1 MQHDIYSLGV
11 YLLEVALWQSFV
23 QFNDDLTCPWPD
35 LEIQNAISDKDA
47 RKGGFTIKKR
57 LVALAKDRLP
67 CLVGDRYA
75 NLVTACLCS
84 LDRSEDNVFENES
97 HVRDD
102 DGIVAGVRYIENVS
116 ALTEVKTVCFVDLT

>member
-1 MQHDIYSLGV
+1 MQHDIYSLGL
-11 YLLEVALWQSFV
+11 YLLEVALWQS
-23 QFNDDLTCPWPD
+23 W
-35 LEIQNAISDKDA
+35 
-47 RKGGFTIKKR
+47 KGGFTIKKR